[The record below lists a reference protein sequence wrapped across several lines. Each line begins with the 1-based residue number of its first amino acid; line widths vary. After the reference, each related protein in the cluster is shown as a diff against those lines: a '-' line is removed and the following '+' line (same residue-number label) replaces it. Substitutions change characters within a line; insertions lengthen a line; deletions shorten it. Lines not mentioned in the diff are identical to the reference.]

1 MTKKLLF
8 LGVFVV
14 IIITAVIIL
23 IMPGEQQNISQPV
36 TNTSLTP
43 LPTPLS
49 SPVAQPLEV
58 TILSTPQTAT
68 IVVDGLNIGQT
79 PLQYTFNQNQN
90 YQLKALKE
98 GYIPLIITYTPNES
112 TLRLQL
118 QSINTPSTAP
128 DMVISN
134 TTAPVLATPQT
145 TSKPQATLSPL
156 PFPSAPDLRV
166 VTRTNNTFTY
176 TPAAS
181 TPTTTSTPV
190 PSTSSP
196 TPTVQT
202 TPLPTPTSAQTPS
215 PAQINSYNQLIAQY
229 SGVQDF
235 PADDTVQEGTSN
247 EKGVIVST
255 NWFYTENAYA
265 LAGFPI
271 RFISDGNAQCTL
283 HALSVQGD
291 LAIGTLRG
299 NDSFLFT
306 ATPGTDE
313 TLRFRCQER
322 PTITLDLNIFS

>member
-14 IIITAVIIL
+14 LIITAAIIL
-23 IMPGEQQNISQPV
+23 IMPGDQQNISQPV
-36 TNTSLTP
+36 TNTSTTP
-43 LPTPLS
+43 LTTPQS
-49 SPVAQPLEV
+49 SPVAEQLEV

-68 IVVDGLNIGQT
+68 IVVDGLSIGQT
-79 PLQYTFNQNQN
+79 PLQYTFNHNQS

-118 QSINTPSTAP
+118 QPINTPSTTA
-128 DMVISN
+128 DIVISN
-134 TTAPVLATPQT
+134 TTAPALATPQAT
-145 TSKPQATLSPL
+145 NTPQATLSPL
-156 PFPSAPDLRV
+156 PFPSAPDLHV
-166 VTRTNNTFTY
+166 ITRTNNTFTY

-181 TPTTTSTPV
+181 TPSTTSTPT

-196 TPTVQT
+196 IPTTQT
-202 TPLPTPTSAQTPS
+202 TTLPPPAPAQTPS
-215 PAQINSYNQLIAQY
+215 PAQISSYNQLIAQY

-247 EKGVIVST
+247 EKGVIVSM

-271 RFISDGNAQCTL
+271 RFISDGNTQCTL
-283 HALSVQGD
+283 RALSVQGD

-299 NDSFLFT
+299 NDSLLFT